1 MSSNTQSSTNPRP
14 STLGELIESVQL
26 AWNLLRDGR
35 VSPWLRFGIPAL
47 VAAYLI
53 FPLDIFPDVIPGL
66 GQVDDLAAI
75 WIGLQFF
82 LSQISPDLLAEYRTR
97 KQRPTAPGGGATS
110 ARPQTEGDVIDGAYR
125 VVE

>member
-1 MSSNTQSSTNPRP
+1 MASPSPSSTTSRP
-14 STLGELIESVQL
+14 GTLGELIESVQL

-35 VSPWLRFGIPAL
+35 ISPWLRFGIPAL

-53 FPLDIFPDVIPGL
+53 FPFDIFPDVVPGL
-66 GQVDDLAAI
+66 GQVDDLAVI

-82 LSQISPDLLAEYRTR
+82 LSQISPDLVAEYRAR
-97 KQRPTAPGGGATS
+97 KQRPTA
-110 ARPQTEGDVIDGAYR
+110 RQQTEGDVIDGAYR